1 MSAPARQPGPV
12 PPVRRIGPEP
22 DPGHHTGGVGAL
34 FTHRHLVW
42 TFVLNDL
49 KQKYTGSSIGFFWTV
64 ITPLLE
70 LATYTFVFHFVLGLR
85 DGYGDGR
92 AEWASYALF
101 LFCGMVTWSG
111 IQEGIVRATT
121 CIGDHSHLIKKV
133 NFHAI
138 TLPGYVVASAVLNQV
153 IRLCVLL
160 SFILVA
166 SGFSITWHLLL
177 VPFVLV
183 LQSAFVL
190 GVGMMLATI
199 NTYFKDTVHIVKA
212 AMLLLMFVTPV
223 FYGPEAYPP
232 RLDLIKQLNP
242 MSHLVGIY
250 RQLLLNQEL
259 PGSRTFIIIGV
270 VALFAL
276 LSGYSVFHHHQDRFA
291 DHV

>member
-1 MSAPARQPGPV
+1 MPAPALRPP

-22 DPGHHTGGVGAL
+22 DPGHHTGGLAAL
-34 FTHRHLVW
+34 WTHRSLVA

-49 KQKYTGSSIGFFWTV
+49 KQRYTGSSIGFFWTV

-85 DGYGDGR
+85 DGYGNGQ
-92 AEWASYALF
+92 AEWASYAIF

-111 IQEGIVRATT
+111 IQEGIIRSTT
-121 CIGDHSHLIKKV
+121 SIADHAHLIKKV

-153 IRLCVLL
+153 IRLGVLL
-160 SFILVA
+160 TFILLA
-166 SGFSITWHLLL
+166 TRGGMTWHVLL
-177 VPFVLV
+177 VPPILAA
-183 LQSAFVL
+183 QAGFVL
-190 GVGMMLATI
+190 GVGMLLATVS
-199 NTYFKDTVHIVKA
+199 TYFKDTVHIVKA

-250 RQLLLNQEL
+250 RQLLINQEL
-259 PGSRTFIIIGV
+259 PDSRTFIIIGV
-270 VALFAL
+270 IALFSL
-276 LSGYSVFHHHQDRFA
+276 LVGYSVFHHHQDRFA